1 MLSSS
6 SKSEHISQ
14 AWPISASHRPGHRDW
29 AKHSMRINS
38 GVLLN
43 FPIGNRGILAGVAYL
58 IQVSLEL
65 SSFLSWAS
73 LPKNKVHTEASQPR
87 GGERLDRFQQRHLS
101 MCVQSYL
108 N

>member
-14 AWPISASHRPGHRDW
+14 AWPISASYRPGHRDW
-29 AKHSMRINS
+29 AKHSMRISS

-87 GGERLDRFQQRHLS
+87 GGERLDS
-101 MCVQSYL
+101 NSVT
-108 N
+108 